1 MNNIIKEIEKI
12 NNLTQQLKLVYIDND
27 ITPESISVL
36 EIKYKLFLNNL
47 ELISENLLD
56 LISDLNSNDS
66 KLSLETLEYCN
77 NNSVVNKT
85 CKEFYPLILLS
96 ILKHNFNDQVGL

>member
-27 ITPESISVL
+27 ITPESMSVL

-47 ELISENLLD
+47 F
-56 LISDLNSNDS
+56 
-66 KLSLETLEYCN
+66 KLMKQLP
-77 NNSVVNKT
+77 K
-85 CKEFYPLILLS
+85 S
-96 ILKHNFNDQVGL
+96 I